1 MKRDSTVRSQVW
13 LVSSIALSL
22 TFFDLLVRYLCRSW
36 SLSRAFVLVLVLNLQ
51 GGKWILQIKS
61 SSAAAREILDKYW
74 ENTLLA
80 LIGET
85 LDEQDDICGVGT
97 CGMHATTSDLTP
109 LLISA
114 DLLIFTGLLV
124 ALSPVFY

>member
-22 TFFDLLVRYLCRSW
+22 TFFDLFVRYLCRSW

-97 CGMHATTSDLTP
+97 CGTHATTFDLTP
-109 LLISA
+109 LFISA
-114 DLLIFTGLLV
+114 DLLIYWFTCRSV
-124 ALSPVFY
+124 ACVLF